1 MLRKWI
7 TLATVMTAFTVVF
20 AAVSWA
26 NDDASPLHKLME
38 EVVNKKNAA
47 IAKVLRSKTAYQKDQ
62 KPDQKKAA
70 AAAELL
76 AKAAKESQKDTSAVT
91 KQKKTVE
98 EWNTLSDEFIKT
110 SAKLADVLGK
120 GDATLDQAKKAHA
133 PVKASCTKCHEV
145 FRIEDK

>member
-26 NDDASPLHKLME
+26 DDDDSPLHKLME
-38 EVVNKKNAA
+38 DVVNKKNAA
-47 IAKVLRSKTAYQKDQ
+47 ITKALRSPTAYRK
-62 KPDQKKAA
+62 DQKKAA
-70 AAAELL
+70 DAAELL
-76 AKAAKESQKDTSAVT
+76 AKAAKESQKDTSAVK